1 MPARAAGKPKGGVA
15 QLAALLDQGG
25 MQGRGRRSSLSRWL
39 RAHHDAFAAMLAD
52 KEPSWDE
59 VATALAAMGLRDGE
73 GKPPTG
79 ERTRKAW
86 WAMRRA
92 KAAARAKRQGTPLP
106 ALALG
111 ELAPGVHAAPGTDV
125 AGVSRPRPRLDIRPA
140 TPLAHTPA
148 RPLLPIA
155 SPIPLPSGPIVTGSA
170 VLPVQP
176 QPDEGAAEQ
185 VRRLREQMETG
196 KVPVPKVVL

>member
-1 MPARAAGKPKGGVA
+1 
-15 QLAALLDQGG
+15 

-59 VATALAAMGLRDGE
+59 VAAALAAMGLHDGE

-86 WAMRRA
+86 WGMRRA
-92 KAAARAKRQGTPLP
+92 KAAACAKRQGTPPP
-106 ALALG
+106 ALAPG
-111 ELAPGVHAAPGTDV
+111 ELAPGVHVAPGTDR
-125 AGVSRPRPRLDIRPA
+125 AGASRPRPRLDIRPA
-140 TPLAHTPA
+140 TPLDHTPA
-148 RPLLPIA
+148 QPLLPAA
-155 SPIPLPSGPIVTGSA
+155 SSVLPPSGPVVTGSA
-170 VLPVQP
+170 VLPVQA
-176 QPDEGAAEQ
+176 QPGEGAAEQ

-196 KVPVPKVVL
+196 KVPVPKVVP

>member
-1 MPARAAGKPKGGVA
+1 MTPSPPC
-15 QLAALLDQGG
+15 
-25 MQGRGRRSSLSRWL
+25 
-39 RAHHDAFAAMLAD
+39 FAD

-59 VATALAAMGLRDGE
+59 VAAALAAMGLRDGD

-79 ERTRKAW
+79 ERARKAW
-86 WAMRRA
+86 WGMRRA
-92 KAAARAKRQGTPLP
+92 KAAARAKRQGTPPP
-106 ALALG
+106 ALAFG
-111 ELAPGVHAAPGTDV
+111 EIAPGVHAASRTGM
-125 AGVSRPRPRLDIRPA
+125 AEVSRPRPRLDIRPA

-148 RPLLPIA
+148 RPLLPA
-155 SPIPLPSGPIVTGSA
+155 AAPIPPPSALAVTGSA
-170 VLPVQP
+170 IPPIQA